1 MIPHTGKITG
11 LLSKKPGDPV
21 NLEYDYLGKYIE
33 QFVKEETEKGLT
45 IEKLKSLHVGGNYGV

>member
-11 LLSKKPGDPV
+11 LLSKKSGDPV